1 MDKAGLFTCEK
12 FDSYAIIASK
22 NKKCEEEI
30 LEMKR
35 LMLFAVLGAVL
46 VAAGCQSEQTS
57 QEQDTNENKT
67 AEKQT
72 ENQQAEQNQEKEGTE
87 KEQTADAKPDQH
99 QVEADDVVGTIE
111 NPVTVDNPDSI
122 EVVVNKTRKF
132 PDGWEPK
139 DLVEPDVPF
148 YFDEHLEKRKLRKEA
163 AEALEEL
170 FAASK
175 KDGMELVAASGYR
188 SEARQKEIY
197 ENNVATQGQEETDK
211 VSSRPGRS
219 EHQTG
224 LAIDLTSAE
233 MALALEETFIDT
245 DEGKWLAEH
254 AHEYGFIIRY
264 PEGKSDITGYSY
276 EPWHIRYVGKD
287 LAKQIY
293 EEGSTL
299 EEHFQ
304 MKSDLKN

>member
-1 MDKAGLFTCEK
+1 
-12 FDSYAIIASK
+12 
-22 NKKCEEEI
+22 
-30 LEMKR
+30 MKR
-35 LMLFAVLGAVL
+35 VMLFAMLSAVL

-57 QEQDTNENKT
+57 QKQDTNENKT

-72 ENQQAEQNQEKEGTE
+72 ENQQAEQDQEKDGAEA
-87 KEQTADAKPDQH
+87 EQSADAKPDQH

-148 YFDEHLEKRKLRKEA
+148 YFDEHLEKRKMRKEA

-170 FAASK
+170 FAASQ

-304 MKSDLKN
+304 MKSDLKS

>member
-1 MDKAGLFTCEK
+1 
-12 FDSYAIIASK
+12 
-22 NKKCEEEI
+22 
-30 LEMKR
+30 MKR
-35 LMLFAVLGAVL
+35 VMLFAMLSAVL

-57 QEQDTNENKT
+57 QKQDTNENKT

-72 ENQQAEQNQEKEGTE
+72 ENQQAEQDQEKDGAEA
-87 KEQTADAKPDQH
+87 EQSADAKPDQH

-148 YFDEHLEKRKLRKEA
+148 YFDEHLEKRKMRKEA

-170 FAASK
+170 FAASQ

-293 EEGSTL
+293 EEGTTL

-304 MKSDLKN
+304 MKSDLKS

>member
-1 MDKAGLFTCEK
+1 
-12 FDSYAIIASK
+12 
-22 NKKCEEEI
+22 
-30 LEMKR
+30 MKR
-35 LMLFAVLGAVL
+35 LMLFAALSAVL
-46 VAAGCQSEQTS
+46 VAAGCQNQQTS
-57 QEQDTNENKT
+57 QNQDTNENKT
-67 AEKQT
+67 VDKQT
-72 ENQQAEQNQEKEGTE
+72 ENQQAEQSQQEEDTAAE
-87 KEQTADAKPDQH
+87 EQTAETKPDQH
-99 QVEADDVVGTIE
+99 QDEAEDVVGSIE
-111 NPVTVDNPDSI
+111 KPVTVDNPDSI

-132 PDGWEPK
+132 PDGWQPK

-148 YFDEHLEKRKLRKEA
+148 YFSEHLEKRKMRKEA
-163 AEALEEL
+163 AEALEDL
-170 FAASK
+170 FAASQ

-188 SEARQKEIY
+188 SEERQKEIY

-233 MALALEETFIDT
+233 MALALEETFIKT

-254 AHEYGFIIRY
+254 AHEYGYIIRY

-293 EEGSTL
+293 EENTTL

-304 MKSDLKN
+304 MESDLKS

>member
-1 MDKAGLFTCEK
+1 
-12 FDSYAIIASK
+12 
-22 NKKCEEEI
+22 
-30 LEMKR
+30 MKR

>member
-1 MDKAGLFTCEK
+1 
-12 FDSYAIIASK
+12 
-22 NKKCEEEI
+22 
-30 LEMKR
+30 MKR
-35 LMLFAVLGAVL
+35 LMLFVALSAVLIAT
-46 VAAGCQSEQTS
+46 GCQNQQTS
-57 QEQDTNENKT
+57 QNQDTNENKT
-67 AEKQT
+67 VDKQT
-72 ENQQAEQNQEKEGTE
+72 ENQQAEQSQEEDTAAE
-87 KEQTADAKPDQH
+87 DQTADTKPDQH
-99 QVEADDVVGTIE
+99 QEEAEDVIGSIE
-111 NPVTVDNPDSI
+111 KPVTVDNPDSI

-148 YFDEHLEKRKLRKEA
+148 YFSEHLEKRKMRKEA

-170 FAASK
+170 FAASQ

-188 SEARQKEIY
+188 SEERQKEIY

-254 AHEYGFIIRY
+254 AHEYGYIIRY

-293 EEGSTL
+293 EEDTTL

-304 MKSDLKN
+304 MESDLKS

>member
-1 MDKAGLFTCEK
+1 
-12 FDSYAIIASK
+12 
-22 NKKCEEEI
+22 
-30 LEMKR
+30 MKR
-35 LMLFAVLGAVL
+35 LMLFAALSAVL
-46 VAAGCQSEQTS
+46 VAAGCQNQQTS
-57 QEQDTNENKT
+57 QNQDTNENKT
-67 AEKQT
+67 ADKQT
-72 ENQQAEQNQEKEGTE
+72 ENQQAEQLQEEDTAAE
-87 KEQTADAKPDQH
+87 EQTAETKPNQH
-99 QVEADDVVGTIE
+99 QEEAEDVVGSIE
-111 NPVTVDNPDSI
+111 KPVTVDNPDSI

-139 DLVEPDVPF
+139 DLVEPDVAF
-148 YFDEHLEKRKLRKEA
+148 YFSEHLEKRKMRKEA
-163 AEALEEL
+163 AEALEDL
-170 FAASK
+170 FAASQ

-233 MALALEETFIDT
+233 MALALEETFIET

-254 AHEYGFIIRY
+254 AHEYGYIIRY

-293 EEGSTL
+293 EEDTTL

-304 MKSDLKN
+304 MESDLKS

>member
-1 MDKAGLFTCEK
+1 
-12 FDSYAIIASK
+12 
-22 NKKCEEEI
+22 
-30 LEMKR
+30 MKR
-35 LMLFAVLGAVL
+35 LMLFAALSAVL
-46 VAAGCQSEQTS
+46 VAAGCQSQQTS
-57 QEQDTNENKT
+57 QNQDTNENKT
-67 AEKQT
+67 AQKQT
-72 ENQQAEQNQEKEGTE
+72 DNQQAEQAQEED
-87 KEQTADAKPDQH
+87 TAAEETAEAKPDQH
-99 QVEADDVVGTIE
+99 QEEAEDVVGTIE
-111 NPVTVDNPDSI
+111 KPVTVDNPDSI

-148 YFDEHLEKRKLRKEA
+148 YFSEHLEKRKMRKEA

-170 FAASK
+170 FDASQ

-254 AHEYGFIIRY
+254 AHEYGYIIRY

-293 EEGSTL
+293 EEGTTL

-304 MKSDLKN
+304 MESDLKS

>member
-1 MDKAGLFTCEK
+1 M
-12 FDSYAIIASK
+12 
-22 NKKCEEEI
+22 NEEEI

-35 LMLFAVLGAVL
+35 LMLFAALSAVL
-46 VAAGCQSEQTS
+46 VAAGCQNQQTS
-57 QEQDTNENKT
+57 QNQDTNENKT
-67 AEKQT
+67 VDKQT
-72 ENQQAEQNQEKEGTE
+72 ENQQAEQSQQEEDTAAE
-87 KEQTADAKPDQH
+87 EQTAETKPDQH
-99 QVEADDVVGTIE
+99 QDEAEDVVGSIE
-111 NPVTVDNPDSI
+111 KPVTVDNPDSI

-132 PDGWEPK
+132 PDGWQPK

-148 YFDEHLEKRKLRKEA
+148 YFSEHLEKRKMRKEA
-163 AEALEEL
+163 AEALEDL
-170 FAASK
+170 FAASQ

-188 SEARQKEIY
+188 SEERQKEIY

-233 MALALEETFIDT
+233 MALALEETFIKT

-254 AHEYGFIIRY
+254 AHEYGYIIRY

-293 EEGSTL
+293 EENTTL

-304 MKSDLKN
+304 MESDLKS

>member
-1 MDKAGLFTCEK
+1 
-12 FDSYAIIASK
+12 
-22 NKKCEEEI
+22 
-30 LEMKR
+30 MKR
-35 LMLFAVLGAVL
+35 LMLFAVLSAVL
-46 VAAGCQSEQTS
+46 VAAGCQSQQTS

-67 AEKQT
+67 TEKQM
-72 ENQQAEQNQEKEGTE
+72 ENQQAEKQDQSDEEA
-87 KEQTADAKPDQH
+87 EQTADAKPDQH

-111 NPVTVDNPDSI
+111 KPVTVDNPDSI

-139 DLVEPDVPF
+139 DLVEPNVPF
-148 YFDEHLEKRKLRKEA
+148 YFDEHLEKRKMRKEA
-163 AEALEEL
+163 AGALEEL
-170 FAASK
+170 FAAAQ

-254 AHEYGFIIRY
+254 AHEYGYIIRY
-264 PEGKSDITGYSY
+264 LDGKSDITGYSY

-293 EEGSTL
+293 EEGTTM

-304 MKSDLKN
+304 MKSDLKS

>member
-1 MDKAGLFTCEK
+1 M
-12 FDSYAIIASK
+12 
-22 NKKCEEEI
+22 NEEEI

-35 LMLFAVLGAVL
+35 LMLFAALSAVL
-46 VAAGCQSEQTS
+46 VAAGCQNQQTS
-57 QEQDTNENKT
+57 QNQDTNENKT
-67 AEKQT
+67 ADKQT
-72 ENQQAEQNQEKEGTE
+72 ENQQAEQSQEEDTAAE
-87 KEQTADAKPDQH
+87 EQTTETKPNQH
-99 QVEADDVVGTIE
+99 QEEAEDAVGSIE
-111 NPVTVDNPDSI
+111 KPVTVDNPDSI

-139 DLVEPDVPF
+139 DLVEPDVAF
-148 YFDEHLEKRKLRKEA
+148 YFSEHLEKRKMRKEA
-163 AEALEEL
+163 AEALEDL
-170 FAASK
+170 FAASQ

-233 MALALEETFIDT
+233 MALALEETFIET

-254 AHEYGFIIRY
+254 AHEYGYIIRY

-293 EEGSTL
+293 DEDTTL

-304 MKSDLKN
+304 MESDLKS